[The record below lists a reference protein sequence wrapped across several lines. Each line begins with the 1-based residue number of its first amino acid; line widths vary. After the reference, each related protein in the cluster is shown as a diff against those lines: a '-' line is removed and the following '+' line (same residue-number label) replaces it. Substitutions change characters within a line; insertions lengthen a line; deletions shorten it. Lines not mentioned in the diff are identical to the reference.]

1 MTSSNGEDKFNPN
14 QMFQLILAGVLT
26 LISTLGI
33 VWLGYT
39 IIQNGRSGNEAQSV
53 LNSVLPLFGSWVG
66 TVLAY
71 YFSRENF
78 EAATRSVNDMA
89 KQLTAQDKLH
99 AAKVKDTMIR
109 RAILHAEIVKNA
121 TDGRP
126 NFASAELKL
135 SSILDRLDKAN
146 KGKGFLRIP
155 ILDENDH
162 PLYLIHRSNIDRF
175 LAAKALDGHSIKA
188 LNLKDFLDDP
198 DMQKIL
204 DHGFALVRQ
213 DADLAEAKDKMDKTP
228 DCLDVLVTQNGK
240 ENEPVLGWIT
250 NAKIEEVAKV

>member
-1 MTSSNGEDKFNPN
+1 MASSNSEDKDKTNLN
-14 QMFQLILAGVLT
+14 QLFRLALAGILT
-26 LISTLGI
+26 GGCMVGI
-33 VWLGYT
+33 VWLSIV
-39 IIQNGRSGNEAQSV
+39 IIQKGTSGNEAQSV

-89 KQLTAQDKLH
+89 KQLTSQDKLH

-109 RAILHAEIVKNA
+109 RTLFHAEIVKNA
-121 TDGRP
+121 TDGKP
-126 NFASAELKL
+126 DFASAGLKL
-135 SSILDRLDKAN
+135 SLILDRLDKAD
-146 KGKGFLRIP
+146 KGSRIP
-155 ILDENDH
+155 ILDENDY

-175 LAAKALDGHSIKA
+175 LATKALDGHSIKA

-213 DADLAEAKDKMDKTP
+213 DADLAEAKDKMDNAK
-228 DCLDVLVTQNGK
+228 DCLDVLVTQDGK

-250 NAKIEEVAKV
+250 NAEIEKVAKV

>member
-1 MTSSNGEDKFNPN
+1 MTSSNSEDKTNPN
-14 QMFQLILAGVLT
+14 QWFRLVLAGGLT
-26 LISTLGI
+26 LVSTLGI
-33 VWLGYT
+33 VWLSIV
-39 IIQNGRSGNEAQSV
+39 IIQKGTSGNEAQSV

-109 RAILHAEIVKNA
+109 RAIFHAEIVKNT
-121 TDGRP
+121 TDGKP

-135 SSILDRLDKAN
+135 SLILDRLDKAN
-146 KGKGFLRIP
+146 KGSRIP

-175 LAAKALDGHSIKA
+175 LATKALDGYSIKG
-188 LNLKDFLDDP
+188 LNLKDLLDDP
-198 DMQKIL
+198 GMQEIL
-204 DHGFALVRQ
+204 DHGFTLVRQ
-213 DADLAEAKDKMDKTP
+213 DADLAEAKDKMDNAR
-228 DCLDVLVTQNGK
+228 DCLDLLVTQNGK

>member
-1 MTSSNGEDKFNPN
+1 MASSNSDEKTNPN
-14 QMFQLILAGVLT
+14 QWFRLILAGGLT
-26 LISTLGI
+26 LISALGI
-33 VWLGYT
+33 VWLSIA
-39 IIQNGRSGNEAQSV
+39 IIQNGKSGNEAQSV

-109 RAILHAEIVKNA
+109 RAIFHAEIVKNA
-121 TDGRP
+121 SDGKP

-135 SSILDRLDKAN
+135 SLILDRLNKAN
-146 KGKGFLRIP
+146 KGSRIP

-175 LAAKALDGHSIKA
+175 LATKALDGHSIKG
-188 LNLKDFLDDP
+188 LNLKDLLDDP
-198 DMQKIL
+198 DMQEIL

-213 DADLAEAKDKMDKTP
+213 DADLAEAKDKMDNAQN
-228 DCLDVLVTQNGK
+228 CLDVLVTQNGNG
-240 ENEPVLGWIT
+240 NESVLGWIT

>member
-1 MTSSNGEDKFNPN
+1 
-14 QMFQLILAGVLT
+14 
-26 LISTLGI
+26 
-33 VWLGYT
+33 
-39 IIQNGRSGNEAQSV
+39 V

-109 RAILHAEIVKNA
+109 RALFHAEIVKNA
-121 TDGRP
+121 TDGKP

-135 SSILDRLDKAN
+135 SLILDRLDKAN
-146 KGKGFLRIP
+146 KGSRIP

-175 LAAKALDGHSIKA
+175 LATKALDGHSIKG
-188 LNLKDFLDDP
+188 LNLKDLLDDP
-198 DMQKIL
+198 GMQEIL
-204 DHGFALVRQ
+204 DHGFTLVRQ
-213 DADLAEAKDKMDKTP
+213 DADLAEAKDKMDNAR
-228 DCLDVLVTQNGK
+228 DCLDLLVTQNGK